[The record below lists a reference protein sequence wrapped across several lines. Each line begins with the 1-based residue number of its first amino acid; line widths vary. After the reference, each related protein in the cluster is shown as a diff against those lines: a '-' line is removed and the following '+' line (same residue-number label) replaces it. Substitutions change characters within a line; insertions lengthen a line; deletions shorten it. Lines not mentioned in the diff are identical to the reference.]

1 MRYKNI
7 EFRRPEIKDSNGYII
22 DKDLRY
28 PEIVAWFKSTRDDV
42 KEYCYT
48 LCWLKEG
55 KDEWYIETIGNRFT
69 ENDDLE
75 AVMHVAKYALR
86 ILNTEKKF
94 YERNNES

>member
-7 EFRRPEIKDSNGYII
+7 EFRRSEIKDSNGYII
-22 DKDLRY
+22 DKGLRH
-28 PEIVAWFKSTRDDV
+28 PEIVAWSKSKGDNV

-48 LCWLKEG
+48 LCWFKED
-55 KDEWYIETIGNRFT
+55 KDDWHIETIGNRFT

-86 ILNTEKKF
+86 ILNTEKEF
-94 YERNNES
+94 YERNKIL

>member
-22 DKDLRY
+22 DKGLRD
-28 PEIVAWFKSTRDDV
+28 PEIVAWEKGKGDNV

-55 KDEWYIETIGNRFT
+55 KDDWYIETIGNRFT

-86 ILNTEKKF
+86 ILNTEKEF
-94 YERNNES
+94 YE

>member
-7 EFRRPEIKDSNGYII
+7 EFRRSGIKDSNGYII
-22 DKDLRY
+22 DKGIRHS
-28 PEIVAWFKSTRDDV
+28 EIVAWGKSKGDDV

-48 LCWLKEG
+48 LCWLKED

-69 ENDDLE
+69 ENKDLE

-86 ILNTEKKF
+86 ILNTEKEF

>member
-22 DKDLRY
+22 DKDLRH
-28 PEIVAWFKSTRDDV
+28 PEIVAWEKGKGDNV

-55 KDEWYIETIGNRFT
+55 KDDWYIETIGNRFT

-86 ILNTEKKF
+86 ILNTEKEF
-94 YERNNES
+94 YE